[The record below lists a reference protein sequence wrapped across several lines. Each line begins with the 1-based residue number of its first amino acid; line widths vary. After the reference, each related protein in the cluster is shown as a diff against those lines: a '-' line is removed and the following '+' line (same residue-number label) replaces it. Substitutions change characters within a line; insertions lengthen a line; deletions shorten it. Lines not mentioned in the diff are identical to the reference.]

1 MTRTAQDIRV
11 QREAAYWLSLIEIDE
26 PAQAD
31 IVRFRQWLAE
41 HPANQQAYDEIGRLW
56 RDSAEL
62 THLGDLERPRG
73 RGKSRLFGRHARSR
87 MAGIAAA
94 AVAIIGLVLIF
105 GRPFERGTDG
115 RYVTDIGEVRE
126 IVLTDGSAVTLGPRS
141 RLDVAF
147 KSGERRVVLVQG
159 EAFFDVVPDGER
171 PFVVAADGTT
181 IRVVGTRFNVH
192 EGPRGLTVAVAE
204 GAVDVAATRT
214 FDGAGPPAPAAGER
228 RTLGAGEKV
237 VVARTGRLE
246 PVEPV
251 APDVP
256 GAWREGRLVYEDAT
270 LAEVV
275 ADANR
280 YSKTAIRIGA
290 GELEE
295 LRVVATF
302 RTAEIERMIA
312 DLEASL
318 PLVVDRAIPDR
329 IVLRP
334 RTEIAR

>member
-11 QREAAYWLSLIEIDE
+11 QREAAFWLSLIEIDE
-26 PAQAD
+26 PADAD
-31 IVRFRQWLAE
+31 TARFRQWLDE
-41 HPANQQAYDEIGRLW
+41 DPANRQAYDEIARLW

-62 THLGDLERPRG
+62 THLGHLERPRG
-73 RGKSRLFGRHARSR
+73 MRAGWLHGKAR
-87 MAGIAAA
+87 AWAAVAAA
-94 AVAIIGLVLIF
+94 AVTVVALVLIL
-105 GRPFERGTDG
+105 GRPFEQAPAGP
-115 RYVTDIGEVRE
+115 YITDIGEVRE
-126 IVLTDGSAVTLGPRS
+126 IVLADGSAVTLGPRS

-147 KSGERRVVLVQG
+147 GSVERRVMLRQG
-159 EAFFDVVPDGER
+159 EAFFDVLPDGGR
-171 PFVVAADGTT
+171 PFVVAADGTI

-192 EGPRGLTVAVAE
+192 DGPRGLTVAVAE
-204 GAVDVAATRT
+204 GTVDVATVHTPKDSSSA
-214 FDGAGPPAPAAGER
+214 APAAEER
-228 RTLGAGEKV
+228 RTLGAGEMV

-280 YSKTAIRIGA
+280 YSRTPIRIGGA
-290 GELEE
+290 GLEE

-302 RTAEIERMIA
+302 RAAEIDRMIA

-318 PLVVDRAIPDR
+318 PLVADRAIPDR

-334 RTEIAR
+334 RIEDAR